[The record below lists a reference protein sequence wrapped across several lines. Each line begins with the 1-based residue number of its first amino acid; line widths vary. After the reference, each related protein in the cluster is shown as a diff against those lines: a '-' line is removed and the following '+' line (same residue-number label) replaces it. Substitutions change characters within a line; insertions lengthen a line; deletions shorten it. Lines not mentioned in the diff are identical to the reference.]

1 MCKWNALFFFFFSH
15 PTFCSVGLCSQ
26 KNSAGRKKA
35 VMISWQTRKGKKFLS
50 LRKKTKDEI
59 WLLLLAGHYSPVKET
74 LLQCPYLCHTK
85 LSLTQVEPAGSQAQR
100 TDVPSE
106 RIIWMKLGLV
116 TSWFIWFQNIKIL
129 VLNEYW
135 NERTALF
142 WRN

>member
-1 MCKWNALFFFFFSH
+1 M
-15 PTFCSVGLCSQ
+15 
-26 KNSAGRKKA
+26 
-35 VMISWQTRKGKKFLS
+35 
-50 LRKKTKDEI
+50 
-59 WLLLLAGHYSPVKET
+59 LAGHYSPMKET

-129 VLNEYW
+129 VLNEYC

-142 WRN
+142 